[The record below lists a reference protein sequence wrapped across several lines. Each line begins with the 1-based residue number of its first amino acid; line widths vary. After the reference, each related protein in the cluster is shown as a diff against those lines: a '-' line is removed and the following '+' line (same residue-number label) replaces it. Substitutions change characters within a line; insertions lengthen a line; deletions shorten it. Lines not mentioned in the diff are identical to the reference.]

1 MSRQAKTRKHRRR
14 TDRCGL
20 GGPAKEPGPH
30 RDEPSGEEPENTDAA
45 PTGADSAAR
54 LRNPDRTASAEPSG
68 EEPENTDAAPTGAD
82 SAARLRNP
90 DRTAL
95 SRQAKSQ
102 KTHRPHRQ
110 VRTRR
115 PG

>member
-54 LRNPDRTASAEPSG
+54 LRNPDRTAM
-68 EEPENTDAAPTGAD
+68 
-82 SAARLRNP
+82 
-90 DRTAL
+90 